1 MFMWSTLVVYSKVI
15 YALALIIS
23 TTPIQPKTCIKVA
36 QVLWI
41 GQAFGGLAACL
52 GLWFRFIS
60 IIVPII

>member
-36 QVLWI
+36 QVLS
-41 GQAFGGLAACL
+41 GLVKLLVDWLHVWACGS
-52 GLWFRFIS
+52 GLS
-60 IIVPII
+60 Q